1 MNVSFIFL
9 KKNGILFS
17 RYRVDEVT
25 WLYFNTR
32 AQAQSLA
39 QHFSTHLRRPARPC
53 TERCLPGVPIPLWPV
68 TGGTWTFLGSSIG
81 PAADVSAWPG
91 EWGFSGGAHKAPTS
105 MDTQEWLRKR
115 GFFSDSETE
124 ISSPMVENLGNIL
137 EGSELYLDLFNLRK
151 AGKPIASQ
159 ERI

>member
-1 MNVSFIFL
+1 
-9 KKNGILFS
+9 
-17 RYRVDEVT
+17 
-25 WLYFNTR
+25 
-32 AQAQSLA
+32 
-39 QHFSTHLRRPARPC
+39 
-53 TERCLPGVPIPLWPV
+53 
-68 TGGTWTFLGSSIG
+68 
-81 PAADVSAWPG
+81 
-91 EWGFSGGAHKAPTS
+91 